1 MGYLGIDTSCY
12 TTSVAYLDGEKLAEK
27 RKILTVPQGK
37 RGLRQSEALFQHLG
51 NLPRLLEELHPGK
64 IAAVAAST
72 RPRPVSD
79 SYLPVFR
86 AGAAVA
92 RSLAAGLNCPFFATS
107 HQEGHLWAGL
117 WSSQFKPPESW
128 LAFHVSGGT
137 TDLLLVQGQL
147 EKLQTLGG
155 SLDLHA
161 GQFVD
166 RVGVRLGLP
175 FPAGPQLELLAKEG
189 RRGGV
194 IFPAP
199 ARGCDLS
206 FGGPES
212 QAARAI
218 EQGAKREDVALAVFT
233 AIGRGL
239 VKVLQKA
246 GSQHGIASVLFVGG
260 VTANGK
266 TEAIPC

>member
-64 IAAVAAST
+64 I
-72 RPRPVSD
+72 
-79 SYLPVFR
+79 
-86 AGAAVA
+86 AAVA